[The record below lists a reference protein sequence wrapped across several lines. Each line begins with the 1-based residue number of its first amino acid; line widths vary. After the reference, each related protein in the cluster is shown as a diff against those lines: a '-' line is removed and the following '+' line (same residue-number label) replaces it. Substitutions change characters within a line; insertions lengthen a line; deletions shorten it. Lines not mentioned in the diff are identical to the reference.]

1 MDYRTLVNKLEAIQR
16 GTVLEA
22 AAIAN
27 PYKDPAQA
35 AKFNAMSDADQ
46 EWLTRGGGVPDINDE
61 YILMRAPNKGQPDPA
76 KAAAATTAAA
86 QTAADDSGL
95 ADAKAKLEK
104 LNALIAA
111 LKPAGGQ
118 AAAPAGATTAPA
130 KPTTNKKPQAKPQTV
145 GSLPM
150 KQQAAI
156 AAGTDPALVND
167 QGMAF
172 GGGGLGEGSS
182 NMANQLIESFGYQNQ
197 TDEGIA
203 GTVAGRAAKLLPGV
217 GLAYGA
223 YDAYDRAKE
232 GDWTGAAMA
241 GASGIASL
249 VPGVGTAVSAG
260 LDAANLARDYKAGK
274 FSGDTAVAKKDAA
287 PATTVPAGGDPK
299 VFALQQELIKKG
311 AKIAADGKM
320 GPKTQMAMQ
329 QFKVAAPTVA
339 ENMASLRERLAMIEA
354 EQAQATDEGAISN
367 AWNAAK
373 SIGKNVVGGVK
384 GWNVQ
389 GQQAAAG
396 AVNAAGKKIG
406 GQTLAATGAERA
418 ANAAGKTINKG
429 VQAVKANPIKSALGG
444 AVVGGGLGLA
454 AGGSTAV
461 ADAGGT
467 GGAGGTGST
476 GGAGGTSAA
485 PTGSTTATP
494 AQAAGQ
500 NPAMDE
506 INQLL
511 SDLSQYNIPEI
522 QQGLVASRAALSKAI
537 GDPAIGSADT
547 AAKNASGV
555 DGVVNG
561 SEQDAKLA
569 AQTAGM

>member
-1 MDYRTLVNKLEAIQR
+1 MDYRTLVNRLEAIER

-86 QTAADDSGL
+86 QTAADESGL

-130 KPTTNKKPQAKPQTV
+130 KPTAPAKKPVAKPQTV

-172 GGGGLGEGSS
+172 GGGGLEEGSS
-182 NMANQLIESFGYQNQ
+182 NMASQLIESFGYQNQ

-203 GTVAGRAAKLLPGV
+203 GTIAGRAAKLLPGV

-241 GASGIASL
+241 GASGVASL
-249 VPGVGTAVSAG
+249 VPGIGTAVSAG
-260 LDAANLARDYKAGK
+260 LDAANIARDYKAGK

-287 PATTVPAGGDPK
+287 PATPVPAGGDPK

-311 AKIAADGKM
+311 AKITADGKM
-320 GPKTQMAMQ
+320 GPQTQTAMQ

-367 AWNAAK
+367 AWNTAK
-373 SIGKNVVGGVK
+373 SLGKNVVGGAK

-418 ANAAGKTINKG
+418 ANTVGKTINKG
-429 VQAVKANPIKSALGG
+429 AQAVKANPIKAALGT
-444 AVVGGGLGLA
+444 AAVGGALGLA
-454 AGGSTAV
+454 AGGPAAV
-461 ADAGGT
+461 ADASGA
-467 GGAGGTGST
+467 GGAGGGS
-476 GGAGGTSAA
+476 GSAGGVSTA
-485 PTGSTTATP
+485 PTGATTAAP
-494 AQAAGQ
+494 AGQTGQ

-537 GDPAIGSADT
+537 GDPAIGSADK
-547 AAKNASGV
+547 AAAPAPAADDRNEMDKAS
-555 DGVVNG
+555 
-561 SEQDAKLA
+561 DAA
-569 AQTAGM
+569 AAAPAP